1 MNELQ
6 YSTDELE
13 FTVKQYSVHY
23 LQVKTVLNKYCMSVD
38 FDVRGKQW
46 LDLKEA
52 LLWITTSNFVQK
64 EKFKVKMT

>member
-23 LQVKTVLNKYCMSVD
+23 LQVNSSKQILYVSRFWCERKTVVGLEGSVVMD
-38 FDVRGKQW
+38 YDLQFCPEGK
-46 LDLKEA
+46 
-52 LLWITTSNFVQK
+52 V
-64 EKFKVKMT
+64 

>member
-23 LQVKTVLNKYCMSVD
+23 LQVKTVLKNTVC
-38 FDVRGKQW
+38 Q
-46 LDLKEA
+46 
-52 LLWITTSNFVQK
+52 
-64 EKFKVKMT
+64 

>member
-1 MNELQ
+1 
-6 YSTDELE
+6 
-13 FTVKQYSVHY
+13 
-23 LQVKTVLNKYCMSVD
+23 MSVD